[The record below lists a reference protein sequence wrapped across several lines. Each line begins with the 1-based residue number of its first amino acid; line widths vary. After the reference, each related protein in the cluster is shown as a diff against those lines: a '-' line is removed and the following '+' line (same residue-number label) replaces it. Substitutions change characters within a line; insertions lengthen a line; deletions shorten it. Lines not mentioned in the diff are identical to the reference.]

1 MVAHWLVEMY
11 SRSELRELGQAYGD
25 AVKEREI
32 ELFSRYIADGV
43 VTYAKKGVTKIRFPI
58 LEKKVNIAHGFDG
71 LLNKHDPGP
80 IPITYMYDILCRL
93 QELFP
98 DIDLVVEEKYLLIA
112 WT

>member
-1 MVAHWLVEMY
+1 MY
-11 SRSELRELGQAYGD
+11 SRSDLKEMGQAYGD
-25 AVKEREI
+25 AVKEPEI
-32 ELFSRYIADGV
+32 TLFTRYIADGV
-43 VTYAKKGVTKIRFPI
+43 ITYAKKGVTSIRFPI

-98 DIDLVVEEKYLLIA
+98 DIDLVVEEKHLLIS

>member
-1 MVAHWLVEMY
+1 MC
-11 SRSELRELGQAYGD
+11 SRSDLKAMGQAYSD

-32 ELFSRYIADGV
+32 ELFTRYIADGV
-43 VTYAKKGVTKIRFPI
+43 VTYAKKGVTSIRFPL
-58 LEKKVNIAHGFDG
+58 LEKKANIAHGFDG

-80 IPITYMYDILCRL
+80 IPIMYMYDIICRL
-93 QELFP
+93 QDLFP